1 MFKPLERGVER
12 KEKDDVDEWG
22 DERVKHV
29 ESWPARPRGA
39 QRVAEYGAC
48 DARADRARD
57 VNSNAERE
65 GKVDRDRTR
74 GALLQAAWIFIF
86 LIIWTQL
93 FHSK

>member
-39 QRVAEYGAC
+39 QRVAESGAC
-48 DARADRARD
+48 AR
-57 VNSNAERE
+57 
-65 GKVDRDRTR
+65 KKC
-74 GALLQAAWIFIF
+74 F
-86 LIIWTQL
+86 LHYYP
-93 FHSK
+93 F